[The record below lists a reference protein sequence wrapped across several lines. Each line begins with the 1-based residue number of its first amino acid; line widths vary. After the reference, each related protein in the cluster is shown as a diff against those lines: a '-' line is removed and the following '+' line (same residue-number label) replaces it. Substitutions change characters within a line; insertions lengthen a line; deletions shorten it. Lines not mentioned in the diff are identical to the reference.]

1 MSALVWL
8 RRDLRRTD
16 LPTLGAA
23 HEAAA
28 GRPVTV
34 AVVIDPQFFD
44 NAGAARQAWFAATV
58 TALQRSYDGRLCVR
72 AGDPVRVIPELASE
86 IGAASVH
93 VSTET
98 EPEGAARDRAV
109 RRVLEAQGVAW
120 IETGSPYAVTPGRV
134 RTRSG
139 EGFQVFT
146 PFSKA
151 WLAHGWRP
159 PAAEPAGLELAGVPD
174 DGEAWA
180 RLTVALEQPGV
191 PELPAAGEDAALA
204 RWRSFL
210 DDGLA
215 SYSAERDR
223 ADLDATSGMSPYLA
237 LGVVHP
243 RTLLADLE
251 ARGGESADRLR
262 TELGWRE
269 FYGDVLVHHP
279 DSLWHDLRPGLEG
292 LSDWDD
298 TELVEAWRQGRTG
311 HPFVDAGMRQL
322 LATGW
327 MHNRVRMV
335 VASFLTKD
343 LHTHWT
349 LGARWFLGHLIDGD
363 LASNNHGWQ
372 WVAGTGSDAAPYF
385 RVFNPV
391 LQGRR
396 FDPAGDYVRRWVPEL
411 AHVPGAAV
419 HEPWDAPGAY
429 DRGYPRPILDHG
441 EERRV
446 SLARYGALTRG

>member
-174 DGEAWA
+174 DGEAWE
-180 RLTVALEQPGV
+180 RLTAALEQPGV
-191 PELPAAGEDAALA
+191 PELPPAGEDAALA

-269 FYGDVLVHHP
+269 FYGDVLAHHP

-343 LHTHWT
+343 LHAHWT
-349 LGARWFLGHLIDGD
+349 LGAGWFLSHLIDGD